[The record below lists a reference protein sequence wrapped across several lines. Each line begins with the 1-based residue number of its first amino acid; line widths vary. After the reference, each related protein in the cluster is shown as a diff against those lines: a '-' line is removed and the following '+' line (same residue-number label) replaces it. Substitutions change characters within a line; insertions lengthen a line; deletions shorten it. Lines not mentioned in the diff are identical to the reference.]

1 MKVRLCVCWV
11 VACVFAMLLLTLT
24 GCKSA
29 DTVAAATGSGSDLSG
44 PPVFNARFQTREPRK
59 CSQVKSPPNVSQ
71 AIALIQ
77 CQREHMEAHNVW
89 LTTDVKAE
97 MGSARDFIYRTDQGW
112 PEIDTSAKLI
122 PLRGSW
128 TVYNCAGI
136 SRCGIC
142 RRLRRRIEVVKGRG
156 AKARAKA
163 GSSCARRRHRSP
175 SARDRWHPVLTLSG
189 ESGGLLGHK

>member
-11 VACVFAMLLLTLT
+11 VVCVFAMLFLTLA

-136 SRCGIC
+136 GEDVNGIKGKNC
-142 RRLRRRIEVVKGRG
+142 MKSVVAEATG
-156 AKARAKA
+156 ACWKTTFGDWK
-163 GSSCARRRHRSP
+163 C
-175 SARDRWHPVLTLSG
+175 D
-189 ESGGLLGHK
+189 ESGPGDQPVWNLPPPPPTY